1 MSIDKNKFIEVWER
15 IKQET
20 DLKTMGQLAEL
31 IGKTQQN
38 ISAAKKKE
46 AFPPEWAFKV
56 WEKYHVLTEWI
67 MTGKGPK
74 KIEEASCY

>member
-31 IGKTQQN
+31 IGKTQQKFLFC
-38 ISAAKKKE
+38 S
-46 AFPPEWAFKV
+46 
-56 WEKYHVLTEWI
+56 I
-67 MTGKGPK
+67 MCMQKRVSQ
-74 KIEEASCY
+74 IVNN